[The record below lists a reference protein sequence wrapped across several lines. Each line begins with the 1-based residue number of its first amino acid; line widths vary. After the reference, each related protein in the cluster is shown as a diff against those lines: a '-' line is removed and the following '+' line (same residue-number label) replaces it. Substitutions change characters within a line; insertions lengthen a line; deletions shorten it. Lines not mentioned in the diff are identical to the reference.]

1 MKHIVQ
7 GVALAVLTAACASPV
22 LAQASAEAAFA
33 KAGCVACHAKDR
45 KQVGPPFKDI
55 AARYKGQPD
64 AVATLAAKVRAGG
77 KGVYGPI
84 PMPPH
89 PPEKIGDADLKAV
102 IEWMLAG

>member
-7 GVALAVLTAACASPV
+7 GVALAVLAAASAPPV
-22 LAQASAEAAFA
+22 LAQANAEAAFA

-45 KQVGPPFKDI
+45 KQVGPSFKDI

-89 PPEKIGDADLKAV
+89 PPERIGDADLKAV
-102 IEWMLAG
+102 IEWMLAV